1 MLRRFALFL
10 TLFAACFVVQLFV
23 PWWWVVAPIC
33 CLGGFWLGRA
43 GLPTFGAGFAGV
55 GLGWVLAA
63 TVPWL
68 LTGSALP
75 GRVAELLKLPGGGI
89 TLVAMAGL
97 VSGLVG
103 GLAAVTGWWLRATRG
118 RGTFE
123 SRHTTTVE

>member
-1 MLRRFALFL
+1 MKYLPL
-10 TLFAACFVVQLFV
+10 TLVLFVACFVAQLLL

-33 CLGGFWLGRA
+33 ALGGFWLGRSGA
-43 GLPTFGAGFAGV
+43 AAFAAGFLGV

-68 LTGSALP
+68 LTHSALP
-75 GRVAELLKLPGGGI
+75 GRVATLLTLPGGGAV
-89 TLVAMAGL
+89 LVAVAGV

-103 GLAAVTGWWLRATRG
+103 GLAAVTGWWLRQTRG

-123 SRHTTTVE
+123 SRHTTTPG